1 MTRRRNPL
9 SVPQKKAYQLARLS
23 EKRFVAQ
30 LGRVYGKRARKMRS
44 KSQDWS
50 DPGLISAARVY
61 QKLSDEALQALR
73 RPNPG
78 SAFVIY
84 ARRGTQGPLVW
95 YDGKKL
101 TNNDPPKYFGTQARA
116 KVAARRLRQTYYRL
130 LAPYRLYVGP
140 PAARRTN
147 PEIRPELDQ
156 AARKLEDFSGYPARK
171 VLKVKTPR
179 GGAGL
184 VIGEIQHVS
193 YIAQR
198 EGIAGSKPAE
208 YEHAFSKRSRPLLAV
223 TQDGKQ
229 LHIVGGRY
237 EFTEAG
243 IEDR

>member
-1 MTRRRNPL
+1 MW
-9 SVPQKKAYQLARLS
+9 
-23 EKRFVAQ
+23 F
-30 LGRVYGKRARKMRS
+30 
-44 KSQDWS
+44 
-50 DPGLISAARVY
+50 
-61 QKLSDEALQALR
+61 
-73 RPNPG
+73 
-78 SAFVIY
+78 
-84 ARRGTQGPLVW
+84 
-95 YDGKKL
+95 DGHKL
-101 TNNDPPKYFGTQARA
+101 TNNDPPKYFGTTARA
-116 KVAARRLRQTYYRL
+116 KVAAKRLRQQFYRL
-130 LAPYRLYVGP
+130 LAPYTLYVGP
-140 PAARRTN
+140 PAARRHNPSAARRNN
-147 PEIRPELDQ
+147 PEIRPQLDQ